1 MCGKKHKKK
10 LSFNKEM
17 ALIGA
22 FPEYCISNIHGSISV
37 LNVCKSCT
45 QCCRVLSV
53 TYPQVFDI
61 TLRGPKR
68 NKLAEYGV
76 ALQNL
81 VAAITG
87 TKR

>member
-1 MCGKKHKKK
+1 MTVV
-10 LSFNKEM
+10 LV
-17 ALIGA
+17 
-22 FPEYCISNIHGSISV
+22 SI
-37 LNVCKSCT
+37 
-45 QCCRVLSV
+45 LSV
-53 TYPQVFDI
+53 TYLQVFDI

-68 NKLAEYGV
+68 DKLAEYGV

>member
-1 MCGKKHKKK
+1 MTVV
-10 LSFNKEM
+10 LV
-17 ALIGA
+17 
-22 FPEYCISNIHGSISV
+22 SI
-37 LNVCKSCT
+37 
-45 QCCRVLSV
+45 LSV
-53 TYPQVFDI
+53 TYLQVFDI

-68 NKLAEYGV
+68 DKLPEYGV

>member
-1 MCGKKHKKK
+1 MVAVLIDKTIRKKK
-10 LSFNKEM
+10 TTLVCS
-17 ALIGA
+17 
-22 FPEYCISNIHGSISV
+22 FPECFI
-37 LNVCKSCT
+37 T
-45 QCCRVLSV
+45 LSKIIENWF
-53 TYPQVFDI
+53 QVFDI

-68 NKLAEYGV
+68 DKLPEYGV

>member
-1 MCGKKHKKK
+1 MSKIIENR
-10 LSFNKEM
+10 F
-17 ALIGA
+17 
-22 FPEYCISNIHGSISV
+22 
-37 LNVCKSCT
+37 
-45 QCCRVLSV
+45 
-53 TYPQVFDI
+53 QVFDI

-68 NKLAEYGV
+68 DKLPEYGV